1 MKVRRNSRGTSEINL
16 SSSSDI
22 AFLLI
27 IFFMV
32 TSAFIFKDGLK
43 LVLSAKS
50 KETKIIE
57 NLEDISIVSVTNDK
71 LTLQ

>member
-1 MKVRRNSRGTSEINL
+1 VKVRRNSRGTSEINL

>member
-1 MKVRRNSRGTSEINL
+1 
-16 SSSSDI
+16 
-22 AFLLI
+22 
-27 IFFMV
+27 MV